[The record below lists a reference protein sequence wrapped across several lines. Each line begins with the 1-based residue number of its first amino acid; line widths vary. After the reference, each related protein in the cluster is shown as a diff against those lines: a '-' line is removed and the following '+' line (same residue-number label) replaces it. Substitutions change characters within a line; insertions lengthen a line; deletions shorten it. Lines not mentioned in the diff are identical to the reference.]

1 MESPLEQKLRELEAR
16 ATRLEQEIDI
26 ETDREVKKSIRL
38 DLSALNNRIAEL
50 QKEKNIHLEQNR
62 GNFSFFFVVNFIF
75 SLNLYISCGPEY
87 LFSCDYFSSGYLFYS
102 R

>member
-50 QKEKNIHLEQNR
+50 LKEKNIHLEQSR
-62 GNFSFFFVVNFIF
+62 GNFLFLRVEFYFLLEFV
-75 SLNLYISCGPEY
+75 
-87 LFSCDYFSSGYLFYS
+87 YFLWP
-102 R
+102 

>member
-50 QKEKNIHLEQNR
+50 QKAKNIYLEQNR
-62 GNFSFFFVVNFIF
+62 GNVS
-75 SLNLYISCGPEY
+75 
-87 LFSCDYFSSGYLFYS
+87 FSSC
-102 R
+102 